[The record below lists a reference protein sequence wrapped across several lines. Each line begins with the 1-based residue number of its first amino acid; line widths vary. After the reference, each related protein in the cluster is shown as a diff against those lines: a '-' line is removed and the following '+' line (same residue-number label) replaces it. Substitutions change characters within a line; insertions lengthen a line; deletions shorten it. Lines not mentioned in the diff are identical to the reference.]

1 MGHFTIVPPKWGRSR
16 RGARS
21 PRKGADKHVPE
32 SRPAH
37 TDCSF
42 YIIPEHS
49 ARSVASLQVLTKQNY
64 GKYKSQKLDQDIEPR
79 TAKYPQRKPP
89 ESAAAPRE
97 GSAELGGGRDQPR
110 LVCHGGGGG
119 NNKVT
124 DPDGTCTH
132 TVGTPRRKGLCPL
145 TYPHPTNIHT
155 DACTPPRVAQLFA
168 VGVNTLSPAHT
179 LSCRGSR
186 MHPSRNGWWGLWLP
200 APPLRT
206 EPSG

>member
-119 NNKVT
+119 RQQ
-124 DPDGTCTH
+124 GH
-132 TVGTPRRKGLCPL
+132 GPRRHMRTHGGHPTPQGPVPSHIPPPHKHPYRCLHPTLCGTAVCSWCKYSEPSAHAFLQGFQDAPL
-145 TYPHPTNIHT
+145 T
-155 DACTPPRVAQLFA
+155 
-168 VGVNTLSPAHT
+168 
-179 LSCRGSR
+179 
-186 MHPSRNGWWGLWLP
+186 
-200 APPLRT
+200 
-206 EPSG
+206 

>member
-110 LVCHGGGGG
+110 LVCHGGGGATTRSRTPTARAHTRWAPHAA
-119 NNKVT
+119 KACALSHT
-124 DPDGTCTH
+124 PPHKHPYRCLHPTPCGTAVCSWCKYSEPSAH
-132 TVGTPRRKGLCPL
+132 AFLQGFQDAPL
-145 TYPHPTNIHT
+145 T
-155 DACTPPRVAQLFA
+155 
-168 VGVNTLSPAHT
+168 
-179 LSCRGSR
+179 
-186 MHPSRNGWWGLWLP
+186 
-200 APPLRT
+200 
-206 EPSG
+206 